1 MPYKMAFLADTWVPK
16 LPKES
21 WEKPKKENNWVH
33 LVVTTKANH
42 QLLSSRG
49 QNDGFSEEQIEMYK
63 ECFKLM
69 DSDKVCPLF
78 STTI

>member
-1 MPYKMAFLADTWVPK
+1 MKKLKNNQLASCPLKFL
-16 LPKES
+16 KES